1 MNHIGSFPCAQVLD
15 STLLLHVMF
24 GSRMFTWRNC
34 MKIVLIGAGSAQF
47 GFGTLGDI
55 FQSKKLAGS
64 EICLVDIDQK
74 ALDHVAEA
82 AKQFI
87 KEHSLDFT
95 ITASTDR
102 LFVLEGTDVVVISIE
117 VGKRFPLWDE
127 DWTLPQQYGI
137 KQVYG
142 ENGGP
147 GGVFHALRITP
158 VIVDICDDVVRLAP
172 DAWVFNYS
180 NPMTAITTTVL
191 RKYPKLKF
199 VGMCHEIASLERYLP
214 SILDTPFEELD
225 LRAAGLNHFSVLL
238 EARYKKSGK
247 DAYPDIL
254 QKAPSFFEKEPGYSD
269 ILAYVKENQQLF
281 QTEGS
286 IDRSLPE
293 GMLSSKSWADRTL
306 FKKILEHYKL
316 LPITGDSHFGEYI
329 PWAHEVSDHKGIK
342 DFYTL
347 YQLMLSH
354 MKPKIELKMNER
366 LVFIL
371 EGILDDSGYEEP
383 AVNILNNGLI
393 PSLPS
398 WIAVE
403 VPAKVRKGG
412 LEGIAFPSYPKGFA
426 ALLRNYCGVYD
437 LIAEAV
443 LTKKKEYAL
452 QALLANPIVDRCEN
466 IPELLDLMIERQD
479 KWLGYLK

>member
-1 MNHIGSFPCAQVLD
+1 
-15 STLLLHVMF
+15 
-24 GSRMFTWRNC
+24 

-64 EICLVDIDQK
+64 EICLVDIDEK
-74 ALDHVAEA
+74 ALAHVTEIAKAFVAEHKLHFA
-82 AKQFI
+82 
-87 KEHSLDFT
+87 

-102 LFVLEGTDVVVISIE
+102 TALLADSDVVVISIE

-137 KQVYG
+137 RQVYG

-158 VIVDICDDVVRLAP
+158 VIVDICDDIVKLAP
-172 DAWVFNYS
+172 NAWVFNYS

-214 SILDTPFEELD
+214 TILDTPFDDLS

-238 EARYKKSGK
+238 EAEYTKSGK

-254 QKAPSFFEKEPGYSD
+254 KKAPAFFAKEPGYSD
-269 ILAYVKENQQLF
+269 ILSYVKENQGLF
-281 QTEGS
+281 MTEGS

-293 GMLSSKSWADRTL
+293 GMTSAKSWADRTL
-306 FKKILEHYKL
+306 FKKVLEHYSL

-347 YQLMLSH
+347 YQLMLTH
-354 MKPKIELKMNER
+354 AQPKIELKIHER
-366 LVFIL
+366 LVHIL

-383 AVNILNNGLI
+383 AVNILNNNLI
-393 PSLPS
+393 PSLPE

-403 VPAKVRKGG
+403 VPARVHKTG
-412 LEGIAFPSYPKGFA
+412 LEGIAFPNYPKGFA

-443 LTKKKEYAL
+443 LTKKKEYVI
-452 QALLANPIVDRCEN
+452 QALLANPVVDRCEN
-466 IPELLDLMIERQD
+466 IPELVDLMIGRQTR
-479 KWLGYLK
+479 WLGYLE

>member
-1 MNHIGSFPCAQVLD
+1 
-15 STLLLHVMF
+15 
-24 GSRMFTWRNC
+24 
-34 MKIVLIGAGSAQF
+34 MKIVLVGAGSAQF

-64 EICLVDIDQK
+64 EICLVDIDQG
-74 ALDHVAEA
+74 ALDHVSGV
-82 AKQFI
+82 AKKFI
-87 KEHSLDFT
+87 SDHSLPFT
-95 ITASTDR
+95 LTATLDR
-102 LFVLEGTDVVVISIE
+102 ASVLAGADVVVISIE
-117 VGKRFPLWDE
+117 VGSRFALWDE

-137 KQVYG
+137 RQVYG
-142 ENGGP
+142 ENGGA

-158 VIVDICDDVVRLAP
+158 VIVAICDDVVRLAP

-191 RKYPKLKF
+191 RKYPDLKF

-214 SILDTPFEELD
+214 SILDTPFEGLA
-225 LRAAGLNHFSVLL
+225 LRAGGLNHFSVLL
-238 EARYKKSGK
+238 EASYKESGE

-254 QKAPSFFEKEPGYSD
+254 SKAPAFFAKEPGYSD
-269 ILAYVKENQQLF
+269 ILSYVKKNQELF
-281 QTEGS
+281 MTEGS
-286 IDRSLPE
+286 SERNLPK
-293 GMLSSKSWADRTL
+293 GMVSAKSWADRTL
-306 FKKILEHYKL
+306 FKKVLEHYSL

-329 PWAHEVSDHKGIK
+329 PWAHEVADHKGIK

-347 YQLMLSH
+347 YQMMLAH
-354 MKPKIELKMNER
+354 VKPKIELKLNER
-366 LVFIL
+366 LVIIL

-403 VPAKVRKGG
+403 VPAQVHTKG

-443 LTKKKEYAL
+443 LTGSKEYAI
-452 QALLANPIVDRCEN
+452 QALLANPVVDRCDQ
-466 IPELLDLMIERQD
+466 IPELVDLMIERQQR
-479 KWLGYLK
+479 WLGYLK

>member
-1 MNHIGSFPCAQVLD
+1 
-15 STLLLHVMF
+15 
-24 GSRMFTWRNC
+24 
-34 MKIVLIGAGSAQF
+34 MKIVLVGAGSAQF

-64 EICLVDIDQK
+64 EICLVDIDQG
-74 ALDHVAEA
+74 ALDHVAKKANE
-82 AKQFI
+82 FI
-87 KEHSLDFT
+87 KEHSLKFT
-95 ITASTDR
+95 ITASLDR
-102 LFVLEGTDVVVISIE
+102 ASILAGSDVVVISIE

-137 KQVYG
+137 RQVYG

-158 VIVDICDDVVRLAP
+158 VIMEICDDIVRYAP

-180 NPMTAITTTVL
+180 NPMTAITTAVL
-191 RKYPKLKF
+191 RKYPQLKF

-214 SILDTPFEELD
+214 SILDTPFDD
-225 LRAAGLNHFSVLL
+225 LEVRAAGLNHFSVLL
-238 EARYKKSGK
+238 EAKYKKSGK

-254 QKAPSFFEKEPGYSD
+254 KKAPPFFAREPGYSD

-286 IDRSLPE
+286 TDRALPE
-293 GMLSSKSWADRTL
+293 GMTSAKPWADRTL
-306 FKKILEHYKL
+306 FKKVLEHYSL

-329 PWAHEVSDHKGIK
+329 PWAHEVADHKGIK

-347 YQLMLSH
+347 YQLMLAH
-354 MKPKIELKMNER
+354 TKPKIELKVSER
-366 LVFIL
+366 LVYIL

-383 AVNILNNGLI
+383 AVNILNNNLI

-403 VPAKVRKGG
+403 VPAKVHSRG
-412 LEGIAFPSYPKGFA
+412 LEGVAFPSYPKGFA

-443 LTKKKEYAL
+443 LTGKREYAL
-452 QALLANPIVDRCEN
+452 QALLANPVVDRCEN
-466 IPELLDLMIERQD
+466 IPELLDLMIERQQR
-479 KWLGYLK
+479 WLGYLK

>member
-1 MNHIGSFPCAQVLD
+1 
-15 STLLLHVMF
+15 
-24 GSRMFTWRNC
+24 
-34 MKIVLIGAGSAQF
+34 MKIVLVGAGSAQF

-74 ALDHVAEA
+74 ALSHVADIA
-82 AKQFI
+82 RKFI
-87 KEHSLDFT
+87 KENNLDFT

-102 LFVLEGTDVVVISIE
+102 TSVLPGSDAVVISIE

-147 GGVFHALRITP
+147 GGLFHALRITP
-158 VIVDICDDVVRLAP
+158 VIVQICDDIVKLAP

-199 VGMCHEIASLERYLP
+199 VGMCHEIASLQRYLP
-214 SILDTPFEELD
+214 SILDTPFEELE
-225 LRAAGLNHFSVLL
+225 LRAGGLNHFSVLL
-238 EARYKKSGK
+238 EASYTNSGK

-254 QKAPSFFEKEPGYSD
+254 KKAPPFFEKEPGYSD
-269 ILAYVKENQQLF
+269 ILSYVKENQELF

-286 IDRSLPE
+286 TDRALPE
-293 GMLSSKSWADRTL
+293 GMTSAKRWADRTL
-306 FKKILEHYKL
+306 FKKVLEHYSL

-329 PWAHEVSDHKGIK
+329 PWAHEVADHKGIK

-347 YQLMLSH
+347 YQMMLAH
-354 MKPKIELKMNER
+354 VQPKIELKLNER
-366 LVFIL
+366 LVYIL

-383 AVNILNNGLI
+383 AVNILNNNLI
-393 PSLPS
+393 PSLPE

-403 VPAKVRKGG
+403 VPAKVHAHG
-412 LEGIAFPSYPKGFA
+412 LEGIAFPEYPKGFA

-443 LTKKKEYAL
+443 LTGRKEYVI
-452 QALLANPIVDRCEN
+452 QALLANPIVDRCQE
-466 IPELLDLMIERQD
+466 IPELVDLMIERQQ

>member
-1 MNHIGSFPCAQVLD
+1 
-15 STLLLHVMF
+15 
-24 GSRMFTWRNC
+24 
-34 MKIVLIGAGSAQF
+34 MKIVLVGAGSAQF

-55 FQSKKLAGS
+55 FQSEKLAGS
-64 EICLVDIDQK
+64 EICLVDIDEK
-74 ALDHVAEA
+74 ALAHVTEA
-82 AKQFI
+82 AEKFVQ
-87 KEHSLDFT
+87 EHSLPFT
-95 ITASTDR
+95 ITGSTDR
-102 LFVLEGTDVVVISIE
+102 TAVLAGSDVVVISIE

-137 KQVYG
+137 RQVYG

-158 VIVDICDDVVRLAP
+158 VIVDICDDIVRFAP

-191 RKYPKLKF
+191 RKYPDLKF

-214 SILDTPFEELD
+214 SILDTPFEDLD

-238 EARYKKSGK
+238 EASYKNSGK

-254 QKAPSFFEKEPGYSD
+254 QKAPPFFSKEPGYSD
-269 ILAYVKENQQLF
+269 ILSYVKENQELF
-281 QTEGS
+281 QTEGRT
-286 IDRSLPE
+286 DRALPK
-293 GMLSSKSWADRTL
+293 GMTSTKKWADRRL
-306 FKKILEHYKL
+306 FKKILEHYSL

-329 PWAHEVSDHKGIK
+329 PWAHEVADHKGIK

-347 YQLMLSH
+347 YQMMLSRVQ
-354 MKPKIELKMNER
+354 PKIELKLSER
-366 LVFIL
+366 LVCIL

-383 AVNILNNGLI
+383 AVNILNNNLI
-393 PSLPS
+393 ASLPS

-403 VPAKVRKGG
+403 VPAKVHKDG
-412 LEGIAFPSYPKGFA
+412 LEGIAFPNYPKGFA
-426 ALLRNYCGVYD
+426 SLLRNYCGVYD
-437 LIAEAV
+437 LVAEAC
-443 LTKKKEYAL
+443 LTGKKEYVI
-452 QALLANPIVDRCEN
+452 QALLANPVVDRCEN
-466 IPELLDLMIERQD
+466 IPELVNLMIERQQ

>member
-1 MNHIGSFPCAQVLD
+1 
-15 STLLLHVMF
+15 
-24 GSRMFTWRNC
+24 
-34 MKIVLIGAGSAQF
+34 MKIVLVGAGSAQF

-64 EICLVDIDQK
+64 EICLVDIDAK
-74 ALDHVAEA
+74 ALSHVTDV
-82 AKQFI
+82 AKDFI
-87 KEHSLDFT
+87 KDNNLEFT

-102 LFVLEGTDVVVISIE
+102 TSVLAKADVVVISIE

-158 VIVDICDDVVRLAP
+158 VIVEICDDIVKLAP
-172 DAWVFNYS
+172 DAWVFSYS
-180 NPMTAITTTVL
+180 NPMTAITTAVL

-214 SILDTPFEELD
+214 SILDTAFEDLA
-225 LRAAGLNHFSVLL
+225 LRAAGLNHFSVLI
-238 EARYKKSGK
+238 EASYKKSGK

-254 QKAPSFFEKEPGYSD
+254 SKAPSFFEKEIGYSD
-269 ILAYVKENQQLF
+269 ILAYVKKNQQLF
-281 QTEGS
+281 MTEKS
-286 IDRSLPE
+286 SERSLPKDIQA
-293 GMLSSKSWADRTL
+293 SKRWADRTL
-306 FKKILEHYKL
+306 FKKILEHYRL
-316 LPITGDSHFGEYI
+316 LPITGDSHFGEYL
-329 PWAHEVSDHKGIK
+329 PWAHEVADHKGIK

-347 YQLMLSH
+347 YQLMLTH
-354 MKPKIELKMNER
+354 VQPKIELKVSER

-383 AVNILNNGLI
+383 AVNILNNNLI

-403 VPAKVRKGG
+403 VPAKVYKKG
-412 LEGIAFPSYPKGFA
+412 LEGVAFPDYPKGFA

-437 LIAEAV
+437 LIAEAA
-443 LTKKKEYAL
+443 LTGKKEYVI
-452 QALLANPIVDRCEN
+452 QALLANPVVDRCEN
-466 IPELLDLMIERQD
+466 IPELVELMIERQQR
-479 KWLGYLK
+479 WLGYLK

>member
-1 MNHIGSFPCAQVLD
+1 
-15 STLLLHVMF
+15 
-24 GSRMFTWRNC
+24 
-34 MKIVLIGAGSAQF
+34 MKVVLIGAGSAQF

-55 FQSKKLAGS
+55 FQSKKLASS
-64 EICLVDIDQK
+64 EICLVDIDAH
-74 ALDHVAEA
+74 ALSHVTEV
-82 AKQFI
+82 AKNFI
-87 KEHSLDFT
+87 KDNALDFT
-95 ITASTDR
+95 LTSSTDR
-102 LFVLEGTDVVVISIE
+102 TSVLQGADVVVISIE

-191 RKYPKLKF
+191 RKYPRLKF

-214 SILDTPFEELD
+214 TILDTPFAELN

-238 EARYKKSGK
+238 EASYKKTGK

-254 QKAPSFFEKEPGYSD
+254 EKAPSFFSKEPGYSD
-269 ILAYVKENQQLF
+269 ILTYVKENQELF

-286 IDRSLPE
+286 TDRALPK
-293 GMLSSKSWADRTL
+293 GLTSAKSWADRTL
-306 FKKILEHYKL
+306 FKKILEHYRL

-347 YQLMLSH
+347 YQMMLNH
-354 MKPKIELKMNER
+354 VEPKIELKLHER
-366 LVFIL
+366 LVYIL

-383 AVNILNNGLI
+383 AVNILNNSLI
-393 PSLPS
+393 KELPP

-403 VPAKVRKGG
+403 VPANVYRKG
-412 LEGIAFPSYPKGFA
+412 LEGVAFPNYPKGFA
-426 ALLRNYCGVYD
+426 TLLRNYCGVYD
-437 LIAEAV
+437 LVAEAV
-443 LTKKKEYAL
+443 LTGKKEYVL
-452 QALLANPIVDRCEN
+452 QALLGNPVVDRCEN
-466 IPELLDLMIERQD
+466 IPELVDLMIERQE